1 MRRTPAAQ
9 ADTAARRLARLS
21 EELAAARDGAT
32 GDAQAWPGTDEPVGG
47 GPRVGEVAASP
58 LPVPGRH
65 AARRSSGAAAALLP
79 ETLRGRVALG
89 PGAVAVLAVLV
100 AAGLGVTAWLVLR
113 ADATEVTAAPL
124 RPVTEA
130 VPATPATPVVAA
142 PEASAAGLGS
152 PGTGAAASSSAELV
166 VDVAG
171 KVRRPGI
178 VVLPAGSRVVDALE
192 AAGGARRGVR
202 LTALN
207 LARPLVDGEQ
217 VLVGAAPAAGVAA
230 SAPPPGADGSA
241 PAMVS
246 LNSADRAALEELP
259 EVGPV
264 TAQAILDWR
273 AAHGGFRAVDE
284 LLEVDGIGEA
294 TLARIAPHVTL

>member
-1 MRRTPAAQ
+1 MRRTPAQ

-21 EELAAARDGAT
+21 EELAVARGGTA
-32 GDAQAWPGTDEPVGG
+32 GDDQGWPGADEPREHHL
-47 GPRVGEVAASP
+47 PVGEVVPAP

-65 AARRSSGAAAALLP
+65 AARRSAASVAGLVP
-79 ETLRGRVALG
+79 QTLRGRVALG

-100 AAGLGVTAWLVLR
+100 AAGLAVTAWLVLR
-113 ADATEVTAAPL
+113 SDATEVAATPIE
-124 RPVTEA
+124 PVTDA
-130 VPATPATPVVAA
+130 VSATPLVAA
-142 PEASAAGLGS
+142 PGAPAPASGPSGTSAGPGS
-152 PGTGAAASSSAELV
+152 PSVELV

-217 VLVGAAPAAGVAA
+217 VLVGATPAAGVAA
-230 SAPPPGADGSA
+230 SAPPPGAGGSV
-241 PAMVS
+241 PTMVS